1 MSSKNLAKFTKT
13 RPSLKVVG
21 TPQLN
26 ATRASDYVS
35 QSDRQSIFS
44 QQSNMKRRQ
53 LDADQRSNATSYRLR
68 KPVNAEQHKK
78 RIFEVV
84 NNLNEEELEKI
95 SEMLK
100 VSEAL
105 DGKEPLGEE
114 GERDG
119 EVCFDE
125 DVDGNEAEQ

>member
-1 MSSKNLAKFTKT
+1 
-13 RPSLKVVG
+13 
-21 TPQLN
+21 
-26 ATRASDYVS
+26 
-35 QSDRQSIFS
+35 
-44 QQSNMKRRQ
+44 MKRRQ
-53 LDADQRSNATSYRLR
+53 LDADQKSNATSYRLR

-105 DGKEPLGEE
+105 DRNEPLGED
-114 GERDG
+114 GDHDG
-119 EVCFDE
+119 EVRFDE
-125 DVDGNEAEQ
+125 DVDGNEAEQQDQVDDLVSSVQVKDDDQLTSVSRRSLSSKSMVISLSKQL

>member
-1 MSSKNLAKFTKT
+1 
-13 RPSLKVVG
+13 
-21 TPQLN
+21 
-26 ATRASDYVS
+26 
-35 QSDRQSIFS
+35 
-44 QQSNMKRRQ
+44 MKRRQ

-105 DGKEPLGEE
+105 DRNEPLVEE
-114 GERDG
+114 GDRDG
-119 EVCFDE
+119 EVRFDE
-125 DVDGNEAEQ
+125 DADGNEAEQQDQVDDLVSSVQVKDDDQLTSVSRRSLSSKSMVLSLSKQL